1 MQKRVIVLIGV
12 VLLLGVAPL
21 TFSQDPLSQLSK
33 DLQTM
38 LDELGKE
45 MGPNLQTVSVLNHGL
60 GSAEIGDFPRMYVS
74 VSAGASV
81 APGILKFTADEEK
94 FDNYA
99 LLENFLEEAGF
110 EDGSSVRDITDN
122 YAPYPSAR
130 AAFGVGLAGGW
141 EVEVQGGVIPQAAA
155 DMAGVDGLTAN
166 ITTIGG
172 RVRKVLVRQE
182 QGVPAVSVGLG
193 YVYSGINFGY
203 DLAEIDPLDAGGTT
217 LDLDGEITYQAT
229 SHSYGT
235 DLRVSTRFLRVF
247 YPFVGASGY
256 FQTTDYKAG
265 IDGFS
270 ALVGNATTPT
280 SPTTE
285 PLSEQEFRNFNLV
298 LNTGLDMKL
307 AIFNFFGHF
316 NYAVTTQAPGAIIGM
331 RIQI

>member
-1 MQKRVIVLIGV
+1 MQKRVIVLVGV
-12 VLLLGVAPL
+12 VLLLGATPF
-21 TFSQDPLSQLSK
+21 TFSQDSLSQLST

-81 APGILKFTADEEK
+81 APGILKFTGDEEK
-94 FDNYA
+94 FLNYA
-99 LLENFLEEAGF
+99 LLENFLEEAGL
-110 EDGSSVRDITDN
+110 EEGSGVRDITDN

-155 DMAGVDGLTAN
+155 DTSGVDGIAAN

-182 QGVPAVSVGLG
+182 RGVPAVSVGVG

-203 DLAEIDPLDAGGTT
+203 DLAEIEPLDAGGTT
-217 LDLDGEITYQAT
+217 LDLDGEIT
-229 SHSYGT
+229 
-235 DLRVSTRFLRVF
+235 LRVSTRFLRVF
-247 YPFVGASGY
+247 YPFVGACGY

-265 IDGFS
+265 IDSFS

-285 PLSEQEFRNFNLV
+285 PLSEQEFRNFNVV
-298 LNTGLDMKL
+298 LNTGVDVKL
-307 AIFNFFGHF
+307 AFFNLFGHL
-316 NYAVTTQAPGAIIGM
+316 NYAVTTRAPGAIIGM